1 MENRGFMDIRS
12 VFKPLDEKKF
22 SWFHVKSMI
31 TTGMGVFTDG
41 YDLSSIGIV
50 LLTVLSSFGITKHSP
65 DYALY
70 TSLISGSAL
79 IGAAVGAIIFG
90 ILSNRGRKTFYGV
103 DVALM
108 TVGALLQAFVTSPL
122 ELVLVR
128 LLLGLGVGADYVLSP
143 MIMAEHSNA
152 KDRGKVIALGFGLFW
167 GFGATLAAVIYLAL
181 SYAGVS
187 PDVTWKVVL
196 AAGAIPAASVIYL
209 RRKIPETPRYLARI
223 KGDVEGL
230 RNVIKEVAG
239 QDTQVSGELKDVK
252 TFSEYFSKFGKTF
265 LVACM
270 LWFLFDIVA
279 YSGILFGPSL
289 IAQSLGIN
297 SGVFQLLNEG
307 LFVVPGGLVAL
318 AFIDRLGRKP
328 LQTVGFIGMA
338 LSLFAFTAYKDLA
351 GAAFSPLIAYVLYGM
366 MNFAQ
371 QAGPGSISASG
382 LLGVELAPT
391 KVRGLVQSL
400 TVASGRTG
408 ASLTSF
414 VFPLLFS
421 IYGEGFA
428 VGFLGAIALIAT
440 VITLL
445 FVPETKGKPLE
456 EASQEVVVEFEK
468 STPKK

>member
-1 MENRGFMDIRS
+1 MDIRS

-196 AAGAIPAASVIYL
+196 AAGAIPAAAVIYL
-209 RRKIPETPRYLARI
+209 RRK
-223 KGDVEGL
+223 
-230 RNVIKEVAG
+230 
-239 QDTQVSGELKDVK
+239 
-252 TFSEYFSKFGKTF
+252 
-265 LVACM
+265 
-270 LWFLFDIVA
+270 
-279 YSGILFGPSL
+279 
-289 IAQSLGIN
+289 
-297 SGVFQLLNEG
+297 
-307 LFVVPGGLVAL
+307 
-318 AFIDRLGRKP
+318 
-328 LQTVGFIGMA
+328 
-338 LSLFAFTAYKDLA
+338 
-351 GAAFSPLIAYVLYGM
+351 SP
-366 MNFAQ
+366 
-371 QAGPGSISASG
+371 
-382 LLGVELAPT
+382 
-391 KVRGLVQSL
+391 
-400 TVASGRTG
+400 
-408 ASLTSF
+408 
-414 VFPLLFS
+414 
-421 IYGEGFA
+421 
-428 VGFLGAIALIAT
+428 
-440 VITLL
+440 
-445 FVPETKGKPLE
+445 
-456 EASQEVVVEFEK
+456 
-468 STPKK
+468 

>member
-1 MENRGFMDIRS
+1 
-12 VFKPLDEKKF
+12 
-22 SWFHVKSMI
+22 
-31 TTGMGVFTDG
+31 
-41 YDLSSIGIV
+41 
-50 LLTVLSSFGITKHSP
+50 
-65 DYALY
+65 
-70 TSLISGSAL
+70 
-79 IGAAVGAIIFG
+79 
-90 ILSNRGRKTFYGV
+90 
-103 DVALM
+103 
-108 TVGALLQAFVTSPL
+108 
-122 ELVLVR
+122 
-128 LLLGLGVGADYVLSP
+128 
-143 MIMAEHSNA
+143 
-152 KDRGKVIALGFGLFW
+152 
-167 GFGATLAAVIYLAL
+167 AL
-181 SYAGVS
+181 SYSGVS
-187 PDVTWKVVL
+187 PDVIWKVVL

-366 MNFAQ
+366 MNFAM

-382 LLGVELAPT
+382 M
-391 KVRGLVQSL
+391 
-400 TVASGRTG
+400 
-408 ASLTSF
+408 
-414 VFPLLFS
+414 
-421 IYGEGFA
+421 
-428 VGFLGAIALIAT
+428 
-440 VITLL
+440 
-445 FVPETKGKPLE
+445 
-456 EASQEVVVEFEK
+456 
-468 STPKK
+468 